1 MEVVS
6 RTVDIFVSESS
17 DPRLVVPTRCTPTPH
32 SAPKSLPLSAGL
44 LRFLPR
50 CRCLCWSLPA
60 GDRRSGDLRARTR
73 RRLAPGRREE
83 AAAERGPGASSW
95 RASWSPRKVQ
105 LSRAGA
111 AAPAGGHLVPEQPRE
126 VEDKAGPR
134 RAEAPVPHHQG
145 RATTSST
152 TTRSSKPRYI
162 TSSSTMQSNLGLF

>member
-6 RTVDIFVSESS
+6 CRYFPVRVVGPTTPCANQVYP
-17 DPRLVVPTRCTPTPH
+17 DPPFRPEIPF
-32 SAPKSLPLSAGL
+32 PLSAGL
-44 LRFLPR
+44 LGFLPR

-134 RAEAPVPHHQG
+134 RAEAPVRHHQG
-145 RATTSST
+145 RPTTSST